1 VTSGRKGVFGI
12 VVGGG
17 PAPGINGVISSVTIE
32 AENNGFDVLG
42 FYDGFS
48 HLSKGE
54 RSYTELTIAKV
65 SRIQGTGGSIL
76 RTSRVNPTKD
86 PALLENVVKTL
97 IGLNV
102 THLVTI
108 GGDDTAFSASR
119 VSDYAME
126 TMGLDLHVVH
136 VPKTIDNDLPLPDG
150 IPTFGFQTAREIGS
164 QLVKN
169 LAEDAKTT
177 GRWFLTVIMGR
188 TAGHLALGVGKSAGA
203 TITII
208 PEEFNRPVKLA
219 TVADILACSIFKR
232 LANDRPYGVAV
243 LAEGLVEKLDKAD
256 LESFEGVERDA
267 HGHLRLAEVN
277 FSDII
282 KRAVKKVLAEF
293 GVSMTLVDKE
303 IGYELRCAPPVA
315 FDVEYTRNLGYAAV
329 EFLLQGGNKALI
341 SIQNE
346 RIVPI
351 PFEQIRDPKT
361 GKTSVRLVDVQSVR
375 YRIARKYMIRLEKED
390 LTDLVSLERLAN
402 AARVKPQDFK
412 ARFEYLLDPEKY

>member
-1 VTSGRKGVFGI
+1 MSAAPRGIIGI

-32 AENNGFDVLG
+32 AENNGFAVLG

-48 HLSKGE
+48 HLAMGE
-54 RSYTELTIAKV
+54 RVYTELTIDKV
-65 SRIQGTGGSIL
+65 SRIQGNGGSIL
-76 RTSRVNPTKD
+76 RTARVNPTKD
-86 PALLENVVKTL
+86 AKLLENVVKTL
-97 IGLNV
+97 VGLNV

-108 GGDDTAFSASR
+108 GGDDTAFSASK

-126 TMGLDLHVVH
+126 TMGVDLHVVH

-150 IPTFGFQTAREIGS
+150 VPTFGFQTAREIGT
-164 QLVKN
+164 QLLKN

-208 PEEFNRPVKLA
+208 PEEFAGAVRIS
-219 TVADILACSIFKR
+219 TIADILACSIIKR
-232 LANDRPYGVAV
+232 LANGRPYGVAV
-243 LAEGLVEKLDKAD
+243 LAEGLVEKIDKAD
-256 LESFEGVERDA
+256 LEIIEGVERDA
-267 HGHLRLAEVN
+267 HGHIRLAEVN

-293 GVSMTLVDKE
+293 GITMTLVDKE

-351 PFEQIRDPKT
+351 PFETIRDPRT
-361 GKTSVRLVDVQSVR
+361 GKTAVRLVDTQTVR
-375 YRIARKYMIRLEKED
+375 YRIARKYMIRLEAED
-390 LTDLVSLERLAN
+390 LADPLALERLAN
-402 AARVKPQDFK
+402 VAGVKPQEFK
-412 ARFEYLLDPEKY
+412 ARFEYLLNPGK